1 MQKSLH
7 TEQHR
12 VLCEL
17 LRELRTDAK
26 LSQVQLA
33 EAIDEPQSMVSR
45 VEVGERRLD
54 ILELRQWL
62 TALDMS
68 LTVFV
73 RRLESRLSTADAS

>member
-7 TEQHR
+7 TDQHR
-12 VLCEL
+12 ILCEL

-26 LSQVQLA
+26 LTQVQLA
-33 EAIDEPQSMVSR
+33 EAIDESQSMVSR

-62 TALDMS
+62 AALDVS
-68 LTVFV
+68 LRTFIGTLEK
-73 RRLESRLSTADAS
+73 RL

>member
-7 TEQHR
+7 TDQHR

-17 LRELRTDAK
+17 LRELRTEAK
-26 LSQVQLA
+26 LTQAQLA
-33 EAIDEPQSMVSR
+33 EAIEEPQSMVSR

-62 TALDMS
+62 APLGVS
-68 LTVFV
+68 LKQFV
-73 RRLESRLSTADAS
+73 RLLEDRLF

>member
-7 TEQHR
+7 TNQHR
-12 VLCEL
+12 ILCEL
-17 LRELRTDAK
+17 LRELRTKAS
-26 LSQVQLA
+26 LTQVQLA

-62 TALDMS
+62 AALSVS
-68 LTVFV
+68 LEAFV
-73 RRLESRLSTADAS
+73 RSLEQRLN

>member
-7 TEQHR
+7 TDQHR

-17 LRELRTDAK
+17 LRELRIEAK
-26 LSQVQLA
+26 LTQVQLA

-62 TALDMS
+62 KALGVS
-68 LTVFV
+68 LETFV
-73 RRLESRLSTADAS
+73 RSLEQRLD

>member
-7 TEQHR
+7 TDQHR

-17 LRELRTDAK
+17 LRELRNEAK
-26 LSQVQLA
+26 LTQVQLA
-33 EAIDEPQSMVSR
+33 EAIEEPQSMVSR

-62 TALDMS
+62 AALGVP
-68 LTVFV
+68 LKTFV
-73 RRLESRLSTADAS
+73 TRLEKRLEG

>member
-7 TEQHR
+7 TDQHR
-12 VLCEL
+12 VLSAL
-17 LRELRTDAK
+17 LRELRMEAGLT
-26 LSQVQLA
+26 QVQLA

-62 TALDMS
+62 AALDVS
-68 LTVFV
+68 LSTFV
-73 RRLESRLSTADAS
+73 EQLEGRLE

>member
-1 MQKSLH
+1 MRKSLH
-7 TEQHR
+7 TDQHR
-12 VLCEL
+12 ILCEL
-17 LRELRTDAK
+17 LRELRNEAK
-26 LSQVQLA
+26 LTQVQLA

-62 TALDMS
+62 AALDMS

-73 RRLESRLSTADAS
+73 RNLESRLSTADA

>member
-7 TEQHR
+7 TDQHR

-17 LRELRTDAK
+17 LRELRTEAK
-26 LSQVQLA
+26 LTQVQLA

-62 TALDMS
+62 AALGVS
-68 LTVFV
+68 
-73 RRLESRLSTADAS
+73 LESFVQSLEQRLG